1 MAKKIL
7 VVDDDVDMCN
17 LLLRFLTRNGF
28 EVVSAHTG
36 KNAVELLPNFNPD
49 LVLCDYRLDDMT
61 GTDLISKFKEFKF
74 QLPVIIITG
83 YSDIKTAVEVMKT
96 GATDYVTKPL
106 FPDEIL
112 LTINKIL
119 NADTSIKSSSL
130 QKKTGTQKIS
140 NYANKDYVFGNSPS
154 FNKIIEQ
161 IKRVAP
167 TNYTVIIYG
176 ESGSGKEV
184 IAKEIHRSSKRS
196 GQSFQAVDCGALSK
210 ELAASELFG
219 HEKGSF
225 TGAVAEKKGIFELA
239 NGGTVFLDEIA
250 NLSYDVQVSLL
261 RVVQERKMRRVGGIK
276 DIDLDVRIIVA
287 SNEKLLDA
295 SKKGKFREDLY
306 HRFNEFSIDVPPL
319 KERREDILMFAGF
332 FLEKANEE
340 LEKDINGLSAE
351 VANIFKNYVWP
362 GNLREMKNVIKRAAL
377 LTDGI
382 YIETSSLPFELVNY
396 SRLQFDVHVPTQH
409 YANQD
414 NNEVEP
420 QQPSNNYQYSQEPV
434 IIYRDAP
441 SSAAPVV
448 FDIPLPPHKHVI
460 LNEKSLRGASLDAE
474 YETIVSAL
482 KAANF
487 NKSKAAKILNVDRK
501 TLYNKMRQFKEFNNE
516 L

>member
-17 LLLRFLTRNGF
+17 LLNRFLTRNGF
-28 EVVSAHTG
+28 EVSCVYTG
-36 KNAVELLPNFNPD
+36 KSAVDILPNFNPD
-49 LVLCDYRLDDMT
+49 IILCDYRLDDMT
-61 GTDLISKFKEFKF
+61 GTDLISKFKAFSF

-83 YSDIKTAVEVMKT
+83 YSDIKTAVEVMKS
-96 GATDYVTKPL
+96 GAIDYVTKPL

-119 NADTSIKSSSL
+119 NGETPSKPAQ
-130 QKKTGTQKIS
+130 QKKQIS
-140 NYANKDYVFGNSPS
+140 SKESSYANKEYIFGNSPS

-161 IKRVAP
+161 IKRVSP

-184 IAKEIHRSSKRS
+184 IAKEIHRNSKRS
-196 GQSFQAVDCGALSK
+196 GQAFQAVDCGALSK

-225 TGAVAEKKGIFELA
+225 TGAVTEKKGIFEIA
-239 NGGTVFLDEIA
+239 NGGTVFLDEIT

-261 RVVQERKMRRVGGIK
+261 RVVQERKMRRVGGLK

-295 SKKGKFREDLY
+295 AKKGKFREDLY
-306 HRFNEFSIDVPPL
+306 HRFNEFSIDVPAL

-340 LEKDINGLSAE
+340 LEKNINGLSAE

-362 GNLREMKNVIKRAAL
+362 GNLREMKNVIKRSAL
-377 LTDGI
+377 LTDGTF
-382 YIETSSLPFELVNY
+382 IETSSLPFELVNY
-396 SRLQFDVHVPTQH
+396 SRLQFETPLQHKNIEQENSGSNEDVVYT
-409 YANQD
+409 
-414 NNEVEP
+414 
-420 QQPSNNYQYSQEPV
+420 NYNLPQEPL
-434 IIYRDAP
+434 IIYRDVPSHAP
-441 SSAAPVV
+441 PVI
-448 FDIPLPPHKHVI
+448 FDTQIPQHKPQ

-474 YETIVSAL
+474 YETIVAAL

-487 NKSKAAKILNVDRK
+487 NKSKAAKILDVDRK

-516 L
+516 I